1 MNDTA
6 TCATV
11 SRVRNQWAPPVS
23 VVCAP
28 PSFSAV
34 ATLAHADHA
43 GTMPNASPVATDNP
57 SVKASTQPSSAI
69 WLVRGVSK
77 PANDTSRSRPAQAS
91 TSPSTPPTRA
101 SSVVSVSSCARRRP
115 RPAPSADRSAS
126 SRSRPNIRASVRLAT
141 LAQAINSTRGSGA
154 QQNQQHRTGVAGQL
168 LAERRGDGGVAGV
181 GLIDLGEVLLEPAG
195 HRGQVGAELL
205 DGHPGPQPA
214 ERGHAPEGGAVLVHA
229 CFAAR
234 PERTGRRRHVDVV
247 VSWILRDRGQH
258 PDHRVGLVV
267 HLEHG
272 AHDVWVATE
281 ALLPVGVAQHQHRF
295 GAQVVVGVDERA
307 AEQRLHAKHGEK
319 VGRHHPGQHPVR
331 LTAVQERERH
341 AVILD
346 EAVQRL
352 QLVAVVD
359 DLLDRERNVLGA
371 GAGCLLARE
380 HQLVPVAV
388 GQRLQQH
395 AVDNAEDR
403 GVGADAER
411 QGHDHQQAV
420 ARAAP
425 QRADAV
431 SDVLGEAVPNA
442 RPVAGRRLCVT
453 HARIISCTTGRE
465 QSRVCAG

>member
-1 MNDTA
+1 MGA
-6 TCATV
+6 TGVGRLRAAFLQRGRDVGACRPRRHDAERESGGHRQPEREGQHPAVERDLARPGRQQAGERHQQVEARPGEHQSEHAPNEGQQRGLGEQLRQETSATG
-11 SRVRNQWAPPVS
+11 AE
-23 VVCAP
+23 
-28 PSFSAV
+28 
-34 ATLAHADHA
+34 
-43 GTMPNASPVATDNP
+43 
-57 SVKASTQPSSAI
+57 
-69 WLVRGVSK
+69 
-77 PANDTSRSRPAQAS
+77 
-91 TSPSTPPTRA
+91 
-101 SSVVSVSSCARRRP
+101 RRP
-115 RPAPSADRSAS
+115 ERQFPLAS
-126 SRSRPNIRASVRLAT
+126 QHPGQREVGDIGAGD
-141 LAQAINSTRGSGA
+141 QQHQGSGA